1 MFLPLQNSLM
11 YLRKWFILVAYIFP
25 RYILNHV
32 SFTISYIFTI
42 RHGMVDSPSED
53 FLYSFFISLL
63 SCFFLSFYL
72 CLVTIKRIVH
82 FHLSIA
88 VQEIEIGQIA
98 ICYCLQVFVIVWK
111 LLRRQNFEFVY
122 IYNFKTKGN
131 MPFWVLPIR
140 Q

>member
-1 MFLPLQNSLM
+1 MLLPLQNSLM

-32 SFTISYIFTI
+32 TFTISYIFTI

-63 SCFFLSFYL
+63 SCFFLSFCL

-88 VQEIEIGQIA
+88 VQEIGQIA